1 MGSEEKEI
9 KEGFLE
15 EGTSEMSLYAKRHR
29 LVLPGAA
36 LSIFSFHPH
45 DNNPA
50 MIIAMII
57 STSQVRKLRPSQ
69 AKSFTQGST
78 ARKQRSWDLK
88 PSLSVTKTHVL
99 ISI

>member
-1 MGSEEKEI
+1 MSSEEKEI

-50 MIIAMII
+50 MII